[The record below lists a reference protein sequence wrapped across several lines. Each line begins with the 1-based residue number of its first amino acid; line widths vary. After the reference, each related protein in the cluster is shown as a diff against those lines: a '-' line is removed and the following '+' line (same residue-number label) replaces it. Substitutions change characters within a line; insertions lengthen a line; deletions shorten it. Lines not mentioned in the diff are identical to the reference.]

1 MSNRLYSMIGKYA
14 ALLSIFYLIS
24 YAFRWAANSYEFPLS
39 FNLSESTFVRATAP
53 TIFDL
58 LLNVVSAFIIHHDIT
73 KSGVRT
79 KYVVLSTVLYRPLGI
94 VAFLLFLIL
103 QTTGITPA
111 SQWNEST
118 SDPDI
123 LDQ

>member
-14 ALLSIFYLIS
+14 LLLSIFYLIS
-24 YAFRWAANSYEFPLS
+24 YAFRWAANSYEFPFSLAE
-39 FNLSESTFVRATAP
+39 NTFVRSTAP

-58 LLNVVSAFIIHHDIT
+58 LLNVVSAFVVHHDIA
-73 KSGVRT
+73 KSGLRT
-79 KYVVLSTVLYRPLGI
+79 KYVVLTTVFYRPLGI

-103 QTTGITPA
+103 QSKGITPA
-111 SQWNEST
+111 SQWNEVT